1 MRFVTKVIKIAQKW
15 GNHYKIT
22 QVGNLPNLLTTK
34 KKDSGEPELRQIT
47 KLTLHLL
54 LLDNTFSSKL
64 NLNDELQRQEIFR
77 QSEQ

>member
-1 MRFVTKVIKIAQKW
+1 MGKSLQNNTSGESSKSVD
-15 GNHYKIT
+15 H
-22 QVGNLPNLLTTK
+22 K